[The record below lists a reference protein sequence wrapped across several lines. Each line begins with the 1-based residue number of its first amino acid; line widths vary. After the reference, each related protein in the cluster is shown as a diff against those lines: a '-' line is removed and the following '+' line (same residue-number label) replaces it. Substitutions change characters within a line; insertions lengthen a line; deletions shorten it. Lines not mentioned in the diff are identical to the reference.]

1 MENPMPSLPRVLTVA
16 GSDSGGGAGVQADL
30 RTATLLGCHVTTAV
44 TAVTAQN
51 TLGVQGVFP
60 LAREAVVAQLD
71 SVLGDIGTDAAK
83 TGMLFSSELITAVAG
98 VLRRRRVPRLVVD
111 PVMVAKGGAPLLQDE
126 ARDALVAELLPLAE
140 LVTPNL
146 PEAEVLAGRAIATP
160 EDRDA
165 ACRRILELGPAAVLL
180 KGGHDEGEWVE
191 DWLLTRDGDRRIF
204 RGRRIDTPN
213 THGTGCTL
221 SAAIAAHRARGL
233 NLGEAVAAAREF
245 LRAAIREARPLG
257 AGHGP
262 TNPYAA
268 ARLGGHNAVLER
280 LRLAWEVLEGA
291 NPAGLIP
298 EVQSNLA
305 EALPGAAG
313 FEDVAA
319 FPGRIVRCG
328 HRVRRVDGP
337 AFGASRHMAKILL
350 AATRWGSPYRAVMNV
365 RYGLDVL
372 AACRRTGLTVE
383 GFSRHE
389 EPPEVKRAEGS
400 TLEWGTATV
409 LERFG
414 YAPDAIYD
422 EGDVGKEP
430 MVRVFGTDAVE
441 VARRVAAVARN
452 LDDSEGEPA

>member
-1 MENPMPSLPRVLTVA
+1 MPSLPRVLTIA
-16 GSDSGGGAGVQADL
+16 GSDSGGGAGIQADL
-30 RTATLLGCHVTTAV
+30 RTATLLGCHVTSAI

-51 TLGVQGVFP
+51 TLGVQAVFP
-60 LAREAVVAQLD
+60 LSPEAVVAQLD
-71 SVLGDIGTDAAK
+71 SVLSDIGTDAAK
-83 TGMLFSSELITAVAG
+83 TGMLFSAELIAAVAG
-98 VLRRRRVPRLVVD
+98 VLKRRPVPRLVVD
-111 PVMVAKGGAPLLQDE
+111 PVMVAKGGAPLLQDA
-126 ARDALVAELLPLAE
+126 ARAALVAEMLPLAE

-146 PEAEVLAGRAIATP
+146 PEAEVLAGMGIATA
-160 EDRDA
+160 EDRA
-165 ACRRILELGPAAVLL
+165 GACRRILDLGPAAVLL
-180 KGGHDEGEWVE
+180 KGGHGEGEWIE
-191 DWLLTRDGDRRIF
+191 DLLVTRDGGSCTF
-204 RGRRIDTPN
+204 RCRRIDTPN

-221 SAAIAAHRARGL
+221 SAAIAAYRARDL
-233 NLGEAVAAAREF
+233 TLGDAVAAAREF
-245 LRAAIREARPLG
+245 LLTAIREATPLG

-280 LRLAWEVLEGA
+280 LRLAWMVLEEA

-313 FEDVAA
+313 FHDVAA

-337 AFGASRHMAKILL
+337 AFGASQHMAKILL
-350 AATRWGSPYRAVMNV
+350 ASVRWGSPFRAVMNV

-383 GFSRHE
+383 GFSRRE

-430 MVRVFGTDAVE
+430 MIRVFGVDAVN

-452 LDDSEGEPA
+452 LGDNEGELA